1 MDDVAVTSINIRP
14 KDIILTV
21 GDKKKIE
28 PVIKPARATNKSV
41 AFKSGNTNVATVD
54 LNGEVTAVSEGS
66 TEITVITV
74 DGGFTVSVKINVES
88 DGISLDENVSVTG
101 VSLSPENLNLKEGD
115 KEKLTATVEPED
127 ATDATVTFNSSDNKV
142 ASVNNNGMVTAES
155 EGSVTITVT
164 TNDGGFE
171 DTSEVTVETADIAVT
186 GISVTPK
193 SVNLKVGG
201 SRKLNATIDP
211 EDATDKSV
219 SWSVD
224 DDNVALVDSGGLVEA
239 TAEGEAVV
247 TVTTVDGGF
256 TDTADIVVEA
266 IPVVDLSLLSNE
278 HWPANYI
285 FRKSS
290 IYLNIEEITLATDQS
305 ARLLQT
311 PEGFVLERIDIAV
324 IKPAVVDLSLKFVVE
339 SGDISQFAIDAG
351 SSMVERK
358 ETDGLQAGYY
368 LPETWINL
376 VNLGDKPEGE
386 GRLVMSFIGYLIEPW
401 R

>member
-1 MDDVAVTSINIRP
+1 M
-14 KDIILTV
+14 
-21 GDKKKIE
+21 
-28 PVIKPARATNKSV
+28 
-41 AFKSGNTNVATVD
+41 
-54 LNGEVTAVSEGS
+54 
-66 TEITVITV
+66 
-74 DGGFTVSVKINVES
+74 
-88 DGISLDENVSVTG
+88 
-101 VSLSPENLNLKEGD
+101 
-115 KEKLTATVEPED
+115 
-127 ATDATVTFNSSDNKV
+127 
-142 ASVNNNGMVTAES
+142 
-155 EGSVTITVT
+155 
-164 TNDGGFE
+164 
-171 DTSEVTVETADIAVT
+171 
-186 GISVTPK
+186 
-193 SVNLKVGG
+193 
-201 SRKLNATIDP
+201 
-211 EDATDKSV
+211 
-219 SWSVD
+219 
-224 DDNVALVDSGGLVEA
+224 
-239 TAEGEAVV
+239 
-247 TVTTVDGGF
+247 
-256 TDTADIVVEA
+256 VEA